1 MELED
6 YSKYYI
12 QGSDHYL
19 IPKDDFIELF
29 NEMINWK
36 NEAKKLESQFENV
49 KLEQT
54 KKVFNAITNIL
65 NNGSCTYRYFIY
77 NLLGFEPKDYADLI
91 EGMNITNAIVDL
103 EEQENKQKNFIKYLE
118 NEIKKEKENL
128 EQICKIYKIPK
139 ENNSAYKFA
148 YSCIEKMENILRK
161 YKETIGVYDKLDENS
176 INV

>member
-103 EEQENKQKNFIKYLE
+103 EEQGNKQKKFIKYLE
-118 NEIKKEKENL
+118 NEIERSPCLTAWLYRNAKGELIGHTEIV
-128 EQICKIYKIPK
+128 Q
-139 ENNSAYKFA
+139 SAYK
-148 YSCIEKMENILRK
+148 EILQK